1 LPLLTERAGDQYGL
15 PLLTERPVAIVLPR
29 RAPCDRLIVP
39 PSGDIGPY
47 PRVLGPGVPIV
58 HRLLTIGPG
67 VPIVHRLLTIGP
79 GVPIVHRLFTIGP
92 DIPVVHRLLAIGA
105 QSLVDRCTRVAGSM
119 VDP

>member
-1 LPLLTERAGDQYGL
+1 MPLLTERAGDQYGL